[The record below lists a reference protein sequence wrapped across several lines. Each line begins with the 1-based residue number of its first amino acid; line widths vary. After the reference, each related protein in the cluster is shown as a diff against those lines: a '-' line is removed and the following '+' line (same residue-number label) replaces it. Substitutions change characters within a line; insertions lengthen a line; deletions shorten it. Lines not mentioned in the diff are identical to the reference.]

1 VRAEVRHQLKQDR
14 FSRKTI
20 EVAEATAHWSAEHKN
35 KLIGGAIALVLLI
48 TTLLGSWYYL
58 EQQDEKASVDLGRA
72 TQILETPIR
81 PAGMPAQPD
90 YPSFGSSEERA
101 TAARKEFQS
110 IIDKYPHT
118 HAADFSHYLLGVT
131 AISLGDNATAER
143 ELKNVAGYYNHDLSS
158 LAKLSLASIYRNTGR
173 TKEALDLY
181 KELINKPSTTVT
193 KSTAEVQLAET
204 YQASGNTSEA
214 KKQYEQIQ
222 KEDPKSEAAQLAT
235 SKLQELK

>member
-1 VRAEVRHQLKQDR
+1 
-14 FSRKTI
+14 
-20 EVAEATAHWSAEHKN
+20 
-35 KLIGGAIALVLLI
+35 
-48 TTLLGSWYYL
+48 
-58 EQQDEKASVDLGRA
+58 
-72 TQILETPIR
+72 
-81 PAGMPAQPD
+81 
-90 YPSFGSSEERA
+90 
-101 TAARKEFQS
+101 
-110 IIDKYPHT
+110 
-118 HAADFSHYLLGVT
+118 VT